1 MGDMITAAFNDGE
14 EYKMVSGLWQ
24 WDYGQILRIQGLN
37 LPTAV
42 EVDFAVAGASESV
55 ARIGTTKDGVT
66 DVVIPD
72 SLIETGKNLVAYV
85 YLRDSESGNTEYQI
99 DMVMSK
105 RAKPEAY
112 DTPEDKELF
121 GQAIEAVNTA
131 ADRAEK
137 AGQTA
142 QEAATK
148 TGQDAEQTAQDR
160 IEVEKMVNSVASIDE
175 QVKKVEQ
182 LSQQAQES
190 VTQAGALATAAE
202 QAKAQAETAKA
213 GAETAAGK
221 TAEDRAAVNQARTAV
236 EEVQRA
242 VKADRTAV
250 EEVKQSVE
258 QLGNAIPEATQ
269 AGLQAVNQAKRTA
282 VDEITRTGTTHKK
295 AVEDAG
301 TTSVQS
307 INNFK
312 DDALQAV
319 ETAKT
324 EAVQAVQS
332 EGTTQT
338 GNVTAEGAK
347 QVKAVQQTAQEIAAD
362 REQIRKNKADIG
374 DLRAYIGY
382 YGENV
387 VGVQVDYKNK
397 SFKRIAGAV
406 NLTKGADFDRFSMFG
421 GRRRCNV
428 ADNGTIVAWHGDP
441 DYKEDGSMG
450 QVMVYQPKFYYLVCP
465 VVYDPIETGIGYHL
479 RKANYYVSSKPR
491 AGFRLH
497 PAFYDENGNEIDY
510 ILMGA
515 FEGSVYD
522 TSAQAY
528 LLQDEQVADFTAS
541 TGDKFSSIAGARPAT
556 GVSQNLTRPNI
567 EQLSKN
573 RGAGWHLEN
582 AKIASMNQ
590 LLMMIEYGQME
601 LQKPIGQGIVT
612 LPWTTGSDT
621 TSSYAGV
628 TGSTSA
634 LGNKTGRAERTTTY
648 EGGVPKEY
656 TVDDKTSVTYRGL
669 ENPWGNIWKLVYGVN
684 IWGNGKMDGGQPYIC
699 KDFNYSES
707 KNTDNYIGAGFTV
720 TNKGGYISAMAYSP
734 TCDWLFM
741 ASECLGNSSL
751 PVGDYNWVTENL
763 NGYRIALLGGFWNGG
778 GSAGAFDWTLIN
790 GVGGRNR
797 HIGGRL
803 VYIPTRDSA
812 EYTAAIA
819 LWKEQ
824 MEKGL
829 K

>member
-1 MGDMITAAFNDGE
+1 MENKIVTAIFKDSTHT
-14 EYKMVSGLWQ
+14 KVSDVWQ
-24 WDYGQILRIQGLN
+24 WDYGQILRIQGLD

-42 EVDFAVAGASESV
+42 EVDFAVAGASESI

-72 SLIETGKNLVAYV
+72 SLIETGKNLVAYI
-85 YLRDSESGNTEYQI
+85 YLRDSASGNTEYQI
-99 DMVMSK
+99 DMLVTK

-112 DTPEDKELF
+112 DRPEDKELF

-160 IEVEKMVNSVASIDE
+160 IEVEKMVNSMASIDE

-202 QAKAQAETAKA
+202 QAKAQ
-213 GAETAAGK
+213 AETAAGK

-307 INNFK
+307 INDFK

-374 DLRAYIGY
+374 DLQAYIGY
-382 YGENV
+382 YGENI
-387 VGVQVDYKNK
+387 VGVQADYKNK

-441 DYKEDGSMG
+441 DYKEDGTMG
-450 QVMVYQPKFYYLVCP
+450 QVMVYQPAFYYRVHPLEL
-465 VVYDPIETGIGYHL
+465 DPIETGIGYHL
-479 RKANYYVSSKPR
+479 RKANYYVSDIPVS
-491 AGFRLH
+491 GFRLH
-497 PAFYDENGNEIDY
+497 PAFYDENGNQVDY

-515 FEGSVYD
+515 YEGSIFD
-522 TSAQAY
+522 TSANAY
-528 LLQDEQVADFTAS
+528 LLQDEQVGDFTAS
-541 TGDKFSSIAGARPAT
+541 TGDKFSSIAGVKPT
-556 GVSQNLTRPNI
+556 SGKTQNLTRPNI
-567 EQLSKN
+567 EQLAKN

-582 AKIASMNQ
+582 TKIASMNQ
-590 LLMMIEYGQME
+590 LLMIIEIGQME
-601 LQKPIGQGIVT
+601 LQSVIGQGATQIHEGNIHTENNSVI
-612 LPWTTGSDT
+612 TGG
-621 TSSYAGV
+621 TSK
-628 TGSTSA
+628 
-634 LGNKTGRAERTTTY
+634 LGNKTGSAD
-648 EGGVPKEY
+648 GQNGKV
-656 TVDDKTSVTYRGL
+656 SISYRGF
-669 ENPWGNIWKLVYGVN
+669 ENPWGNIFKFIGGVN
-684 IWGNGKMDGGQPYIC
+684 IWGNGHMSGGQPYIC
-699 KDFNYSES
+699 KDFNYAEN
-707 KNTDNYIGAGFTV
+707 KNTDNYVGTGFTV
-720 TNKGGYISAMAYSP
+720 ANKGGYISAMGYSP
-734 TCDWLFM
+734 SFDWLFM

-751 PVGDYNWVTENL
+751 PVGDYTFVTENL
-763 NGYRIALLGGFWNGG
+763 NGYRIARLGGEWNGWG
-778 GSAGAFDWTLIN
+778 NTGAFSWDFSK
-790 GVGGRNR
+790 GVDHRYR
-797 HIGGRL
+797 ASGGRL